1 MLQTDLDIDTGTFT
15 LTLAREPVNA
25 LNEALYDEL
34 HEAFKRARDDAS
46 VRVVVLTGA
55 GNKAFC
61 AGADIKEYAE
71 LPHHEAEAKQ
81 LAVLLRC
88 LTDLVTCPKPV
99 MAAVNAPAIGAGLML
114 ASACDEIVLAKSA
127 WVSLPESKLNMPTP
141 IGAAIVAR
149 RFEARA
155 VHALVQR
162 AERLDATQCTA
173 AGFADQVVAV
183 DDVLTTVAKRA
194 KVYAE
199 IESAV
204 YAVNKRWL
212 NRELPS
218 LLQAACSQT

>member
-34 HEAFKRARDDAS
+34 HEAFERARDDAS

-71 LPHHEAEAKQ
+71 LPHQEAEAKQ

-141 IGAAIVAR
+141 IGAVIVAR

-155 VHALVQR
+155 VHTLLQR
-162 AERLDATQCTA
+162 AERLDATQCA
-173 AGFADQVVAV
+173 ASGFADQVVAV
-183 DDVLTTVAKRA
+183 EDVLTTVAKRA
-194 KVYAE
+194 EVYAE
-199 IESAV
+199 IDAAV
-204 YAVNKRWL
+204 YAVNKQWL
-212 NRELPS
+212 NRDLPA
-218 LLQAACSQT
+218 LLQAACSHK

>member
-34 HEAFKRARDDAS
+34 HEAFERARDDAS

-71 LPHHEAEAKQ
+71 LPHQEAEAKQ

-155 VHALVQR
+155 VHTLLQR
-162 AERLDATQCTA
+162 AERLDATQCA
-173 AGFADQVVAV
+173 ASGFADQVVAV
-183 DDVLTTVAKRA
+183 EDVLTTVAKRA
-194 KVYAE
+194 EVYAE
-199 IESAV
+199 IDAAV
-204 YAVNKRWL
+204 YAVNKQWL
-212 NRELPS
+212 NRDLPA
-218 LLQAACSQT
+218 LLQAACSHK